1 MEHELWIILSRKHID
16 LQEIYII
23 LCPSRKILNLLSFY
37 LDHHNNPLTELR
49 TKSSDIIHKTGALT
63 FLFHNIA
70 FPRKKNCLAERLSK
84 MLSMNIIFFFCHLLI
99 IIVYCSQFL
108 PPSFYKCPLQ
118 LTIYFG
124 SVPFAKYFSLNC

>member
-23 LCPSRKILNLLSFY
+23 LCPSRKILNLLSFC

-70 FPRKKNCLAERLSK
+70 FPRKKLLSRTLK
-84 MLSMNIIFFFCHLLI
+84 QNAFDEYHFLL
-99 IIVYCSQFL
+99 L
-108 PPSFYKCPLQ
+108 PFTYHN
-118 LTIYFG
+118 
-124 SVPFAKYFSLNC
+124 SLL

>member
-1 MEHELWIILSRKHID
+1 MEHEIWIMLSRKHID

-23 LCPSRKILNLLSFY
+23 LCPSRQILNLLSFCLAHY
-37 LDHHNNPLTELR
+37 NNPLTDLK
-49 TKSSDIIHKTGALT
+49 TKTSDIIHKTGALT

-70 FPRKKNCLAERLSK
+70 FPRKNCLAEHLSK

-108 PPSFYKCPLQ
+108 PPSSYKCPLQ